1 MYTIRIWLLP
11 GLSDADMVAID
22 GEQWRI
28 LQEEFF
34 ESRLWAAGYLTH
46 FTAEAFGTKLTTQ
59 VMETPRAAP
68 I

>member
-1 MYTIRIWLLP
+1 MKISLLP

-22 GEQWRI
+22 GEQWGI

-34 ESRLWAAGYLTH
+34 ESRLWAAGDLTH

-59 VMETPRAAP
+59 VMETPSTAT